1 MNSSLRD
8 RLCRFWCADGVFL
21 TLMLGLFALRFL
33 PALAH
38 GALYA
43 PFRDNVWAYGPIFSR
58 ASEIALTGQFPYWL
72 DTIFGGF
79 LLYQTP
85 HFSATYPFYF
95 LGFLTYDKDLGSLY
109 ALTYVTCFH
118 LLILYLNLYVMLR
131 VAGARGLAS
140 LCGST
145 VGLISGN
152 TGVYAHWITIT
163 ASYSWLPLFIA
174 GMVRLLHNP
183 RSIGNI
189 VLLSLAASLICTASP
204 SQAVIHAIFLGGIF
218 ILAGVLWKW
227 RNEGPAAVGWLFTAV
242 VITGIVIFCL
252 SAVAILPMTLASGNM
267 IRAIGKGGSVVGHA
281 PIPWNS
287 FNEYQLVPGDL
298 SHVLFDSTDLHVV
311 GGPYVGPLA
320 LLGVLLV
327 PIAYYRGN
335 TWNRFL
341 IIAFAS
347 FALYSLLAG
356 FGTHFGLAYLHFYVP
371 LLNRIR
377 EAGRHLVI
385 FTTFASLL
393 TGLGLQV
400 AIDLAEKRFSLEG
413 RCRRYFWIAVAVGLG
428 VFVLALVADRRS
440 IASGCLVLLV
450 APVALLFIPTSS
462 FRHRITA
469 FGLVSLV
476 CLASVLSPPGTKPF
490 AVSEYL
496 RLDNLRS
503 HNVLR
508 RIATLA
514 DIRAYRIAIIDSV
527 FPLPW
532 WGANASYYGIRTFY
546 GNLTPQSREVLW
558 EASNVSAGNF
568 RGLRGAKY
576 WICGQNTTPPYPDA
590 RLLFEESGY
599 RIYETPRP
607 MGMYTLVHQANAFDS
622 RSAFGPELER
632 GFDYQH
638 IVALPKHAW
647 TIMNQR
653 IQPGRNNEATRVADE
668 VVKPIVDTPNL
679 RGVLV
684 DSTQP
689 GVLILNERWSRDW
702 HARINSQPAPVMQ
715 ANFMQAA
722 VFLRPGH
729 NYVEFEFKPMLF
741 WYLLL
746 LQRSTIFVLLLIGL
760 WKILAITRADPL
772 GPPCVQQ

>member
-1 MNSSLRD
+1 
-8 RLCRFWCADGVFL
+8 
-21 TLMLGLFALRFL
+21 MLGLFALRFL

-85 HFSATYPFYF
+85 HFSAAYPFYF
-95 LGFLTYDKDLGSLY
+95 LGFLSYDKDLGSLY
-109 ALTYVTCFH
+109 VLTYLTCFH

-152 TGVYAHWITIT
+152 TEVYAHWITIA

-174 GMVRLLHNP
+174 GMIRVLYNP

-189 VLLSLAASLICTASP
+189 VLLSAAAALICTASP
-204 SQAVIHAIFLGGIF
+204 SQAVIHTILVGGIF
-218 ILAGVLWKW
+218 FVVGIIWVW
-227 RNEGPAAVGWLFTAV
+227 RNKGWTALQPLCIALIV
-242 VITGIVIFCL
+242 AGIIAFCL
-252 SAVAILPMTLASGNM
+252 SAVAVLPMTIASGTM
-267 IRAIGKGGSVVGHA
+267 IRHLGNAVSIAGNA
-281 PIPWNS
+281 PIPWS
-287 FNEYQLVPGDL
+287 KFNEYQLTPRQL
-298 SHVLFDSTDLHVV
+298 SHVLFDASDLSVV
-311 GGPYVGPLA
+311 GGPYIGPLA

-341 IIAFAS
+341 IIVFAS
-347 FALYSLLAG
+347 FALYYLLAG
-356 FGTHFGLAYLHFYVP
+356 FGTHFGLAYLHFYIP

-400 AIDLAEKRFSLEG
+400 AVDVVEKRFSLEG
-413 RCRRYFWIAVAVGLG
+413 RFRKYFCIAIAFGLS
-428 VFVLALVADRRS
+428 VFVLALVVDRS
-440 IASGCLVLLV
+440 VASGGLVLLI
-450 APVALLFIPTSS
+450 APMALLFIPASTL
-462 FRHRITA
+462 RQRLTA
-469 FGLVSLV
+469 FGLVLLA
-476 CLASVLSPPGTKPF
+476 CLASVLSPSGTKPF
-490 AVSEYL
+490 AISEYL

-508 RIATLA
+508 RIANLA
-514 DIRAYRIAIIDSV
+514 DIRTYRVAILDSA

-576 WICGQNTTPPYPDA
+576 WICDQNTTPPYPDA

-622 RSAFGPELER
+622 RSALGPELER

-647 TIMNQR
+647 AILNQR
-653 IQPGRNNEATRVADE
+653 IQSGGSHEPAPVTDE

-689 GVLILNERWSRDW
+689 GVLILNERWTSDW
-702 HARINSQPAPVMQ
+702 HARINSQPAPIMQ
-715 ANFMQAA
+715 ANFMQPA
-722 VFLRPGH
+722 VILRPGH

-746 LQRSTIFVLLLIGL
+746 LQRSTIFILLLIGL
-760 WKILAITRADPL
+760 WKVFAIPRT
-772 GPPCVQQ
+772 Q